1 MTDTYPHPLGAD
13 RRRGPFRA
21 GERVQL
27 TDTKGRKYTTM
38 LRRGGY
44 FQSQRGNFHHD
55 DLIGKPEGYIFTA
68 ESGHRLQAMRPLI
81 SDYVL
86 SMPRGATVVYPK
98 DAGQI
103 VHQADIFSGARV
115 VEAGLGSGALTIS
128 LLAAIG
134 MEGHL
139 ISVERRHD
147 FAEIAQA
154 NVESW
159 YGPLTPP
166 WEIRLG
172 DLAQV
177 LSELP
182 AQTVDRVVLDMLA
195 PWENIDAAA
204 HALIDG
210 GVILAYV
217 ATTTQMS
224 RFVEMLRES
233 MYFTEPEAN
242 ETMLRTW
249 HIDGLAVRPDHRMV
263 AHTGFLVVARRIAR
277 GCEPLVV
284 KRRPAPLA
292 HSEALQWAE
301 ESLEERIIAPKK
313 LRKIRRDVAA
323 RADLE
328 ISGESA
334 KGEISARIAKKIAA
348 ELTARDEEKNL
359 AQKEVQAQ
367 YLQEEYQ
374 EKYSQEE
381 CLEKQYSQKD
391 AKTSATNDI
400 AVESD
405 IKADIK
411 ADIASARKSGVGET
425 DE

>member
-1 MTDTYPHPLGAD
+1 MHETYPHPLGAD

-27 TDTKGRKYTTM
+27 TDTKGRKYTTT

-44 FQSQRGNFHHD
+44 FQSQRGNFRHD
-55 DLIGKPEGYIFTA
+55 DLIGKPEGYVFAA

-103 VHQADIFSGARV
+103 IHQADIFPGARV
-115 VEAGLGSGALTIS
+115 VEAGLGSGALAIS

-134 MEGHL
+134 VDGHL
-139 ISVERRHD
+139 LSVERRAD
-147 FAEIAQA
+147 FAEIAKA

-159 YGPLTPP
+159 YGPELPP
-166 WEIRLG
+166 WEIQIG
-172 DLAQV
+172 DLASV
-177 LSELP
+177 LQKLP

-195 PWENIDAAA
+195 PWENIFAASE
-204 HALIDG
+204 ALIDG

-224 RFVEMLRES
+224 RFVENLRDS
-233 MYFTEPEAN
+233 QCFTEPEAN

-263 AHTGFLVVARRIAR
+263 AHTGFLVTARRIAR
-277 GCEPLVV
+277 GCEPLIP

-292 HSEALQWAE
+292 HSESLDWEDSELAE
-301 ESLEERIIAPKK
+301 RPIAAKK
-313 LRKIRRDVAA
+313 LRKVRRDVAL
-323 RADLE
+323 RADIE
-328 ISGESA
+328 ATGES
-334 KGEISARIAKKIAA
+334 G
-348 ELTARDEEKNL
+348 
-359 AQKEVQAQ
+359 QGV
-367 YLQEEYQ
+367 
-374 EKYSQEE
+374 
-381 CLEKQYSQKD
+381 
-391 AKTSATNDI
+391 
-400 AVESD
+400 
-405 IKADIK
+405 
-411 ADIASARKSGVGET
+411 ASARVQAKIEAELAARDTLKLNNTLKATAKTTDAAKAVDTGVGVCVATAKDTYADESET
-425 DE
+425 AAETAVSRKATAKWGERE